1 MGVDKEKPSGEQT
14 KLADAVKKIRSS
26 LPVDLI
32 EFLNKGKRF
41 HEKEENIRR
50 KS

>member
-1 MGVDKEKPSGEQT
+1 MKIDTEERTDEQT
-14 KLADAVKKIRSS
+14 QLADAVKKIRAS

-41 HEKEENIRR
+41 HEKEKNVRS
-50 KS
+50 KP

>member
-1 MGVDKEKPSGEQT
+1 MNGDKEKLSDEQAQ
-14 KLADAVKKIRSS
+14 LAGVVKKIRSS

-41 HEKEENIRR
+41 HEKEKNVRG